1 MSNEHTI
8 TITNITIDER
18 KLIDM
23 YLSRFDV
30 DIIDDESYVIVYR
43 DEIEGVLI
51 NQYVEQLRKVVEICI
66 ERKQVL
72 K

>member
-1 MSNEHTI
+1 MSKRYTI
-8 TITNITIDER
+8 TIGNITTDER

-43 DEIEGVLI
+43 DELEGVLI
-51 NQYVEQLRKVVEICI
+51 NQYVEQLQKVVNISI
-66 ERKQVL
+66 GRK
-72 K
+72 

>member
-1 MSNEHTI
+1 MSKRHTI
-8 TITNITIDER
+8 TISNITTDER

-43 DEIEGVLI
+43 DELEGVLI
-51 NQYVEQLRKVVEICI
+51 NQYVEQLQKVVNISI
-66 ERKQVL
+66 GRK
-72 K
+72 

>member
-1 MSNEHTI
+1 MSKRHTI
-8 TITNITIDER
+8 TIGNITTDEL

-43 DEIEGVLI
+43 DELEGVLI
-51 NQYVEQLRKVVEICI
+51 NQYVEQLQKVVNISI
-66 ERKQVL
+66 GRK
-72 K
+72 

>member
-1 MSNEHTI
+1 MGKEHTI

-43 DEIEGVLI
+43 DESEGVLI
-51 NQYVEQLRKVVEICI
+51 NQYVEQLQKVVNISI
-66 ERKQVL
+66 GRK
-72 K
+72 

>member
-1 MSNEHTI
+1 MSKQHII
-8 TITNITIDER
+8 TIGNITTDER

-43 DEIEGVLI
+43 DESEGVLI
-51 NQYVEQLRKVVEICI
+51 NQYVEQLRKVIDI
-66 ERKQVL
+66 SIDRK
-72 K
+72 

>member
-66 ERKQVL
+66 ERK
-72 K
+72 

>member
-1 MSNEHTI
+1 MSKRHTI
-8 TITNITIDER
+8 TIGNITTDER

-43 DEIEGVLI
+43 DELEGVLI
-51 NQYVEQLRKVVEICI
+51 NQYVEQLRKVIDI
-66 ERKQVL
+66 DIRIGRK
-72 K
+72 

>member
-1 MSNEHTI
+1 MSKRHTI
-8 TITNITIDER
+8 TIGNITTDER

-43 DEIEGVLI
+43 EELEGVLI
-51 NQYVEQLRKVVEICI
+51 
-66 ERKQVL
+66 KQ
-72 K
+72 